1 MLLRKKL
8 VFLKVPQNCKKKK
21 KERKKKKKKRLQTPG
36 CLSDW
41 RLGLGICV
49 FISSSIRV
57 EKLPTKAMISENAE
71 KGVKRLSVE
80 SKEGPLIHTLH
91 LCTPPRV
98 LVPWPGTYL
107 LPLK

>member
-8 VFLKVPQNCKKKK
+8 SFLKVPQNAIGVLV
-21 KERKKKKKKRLQTPG
+21 KKKRLQTPG
-36 CLSDW
+36 CLSNW

-49 FISSSIRV
+49 FISSKIRI

-98 LVPWPGTYL
+98 LVPW
-107 LPLK
+107 